1 MPVKPVVEWEGQE
14 PKCIETF
21 QYDAD
26 ENDAIRI
33 GSRRLILHYL
43 KCGMIAALILF
54 LPALLVLPRG
64 GNAGFYALL
73 LCGLAVLAC
82 GFKPLGKGFWAIL
95 REYWPINLAMLG
107 LVGAIA
113 LHQASNGHFIG
124 KTYDMPSR
132 LALFPLIFWGLLVLS
147 ANELKNVQWG
157 LVLGTL
163 TGTGAL
169 YLLTAAGTTRPAV
182 VLTTPIIPF
191 GNLTFLMGTLALFS
205 VGWNRREDKR
215 TILVKALAGAAGLYA
230 AYLSQTRGSWIAV
243 PVFAMIGY
251 AMTTSL
257 RAGHKLVAIT
267 VVFAML
273 IGFSASSDT
282 VRARV
287 REARSDISSYVDG
300 TNRDTSVGIRFQLWR
315 GAWLLFTE
323 HPYFGVG
330 LERYTDALKELE
342 ARNVIT
348 PMAATFHHAHNEILY
363 NMATL
368 GVFGMAAVLAL
379 YFVPIFYFTRAI
391 RHPDKELRTIAGMGL
406 VLAGGFFIFGLT
418 EVMFFYWTVNHTFYS
433 ILLAV
438 MFAHLVKR
446 KAELSMR
453 GQQMTSQDRA
463 NHLLQE

>member
-1 MPVKPVVEWEGQE
+1 M
-14 PKCIETF
+14 
-21 QYDAD
+21 
-26 ENDAIRI
+26 
-33 GSRRLILHYL
+33 HYL
-43 KCGMIAALILF
+43 KWGMIAALILF

-73 LCGLAVLAC
+73 LCGLAALAC
-82 GFKPLGKGFWAIL
+82 GLKPLSKGFWAIF
-95 REYWPINLAMLG
+95 REYWPINMAMLG
-107 LVGAIA
+107 VVGAIA

-132 LALFPLIFWGLLVLS
+132 LALFPLIFWGLLLLS
-147 ANELKNVQWG
+147 ASELKNVQWG
-157 LVLGTL
+157 LIIGAF
-163 TGTGAL
+163 TGTVAL
-169 YLLTAAGTTRPAV
+169 HFLTAAGTTRPDV

-205 VGWNRREDKR
+205 VGWNRGRER
-215 TILVKALAGAAGLYA
+215 LTIVLKVLAGAAGLYA

-243 PVFAMIGY
+243 PVFAIIGY

-257 RAGHKLVAIT
+257 RARYKLLAFA

-273 IGFSASSDT
+273 LGFSAFSDT
-282 VRARV
+282 VRTRIL
-287 REARSDISSYVDG
+287 EARSDIGSYVDG
-300 TNRDTSVGIRFQLWR
+300 TNWDTSVGIRFQLWR

-323 HPYFGVG
+323 HPVFGVG

-342 ARNVIT
+342 TRNVIT

-368 GVFGMAAVLAL
+368 GIFGMVAVLAL
-379 YFVPIFYFTRAI
+379 YFVPIFYFARAI
-391 RHPDKELRTIAGMGL
+391 RHPDKELRTVAGIGL
-406 VLAGGFFIFGLT
+406 VLTVGFFIFGLT

-433 ILLAV
+433 VLLAV
-438 MFAHLVKR
+438 IFAHFVKR

-453 GQQMTSQDRA
+453 GQQMMGQD
-463 NHLLQE
+463 